1 MNRNK
6 KMIILG
12 LSIVVISL
20 IYFCFSNKGDKVV
33 LKEKKRNYVDE
44 EVLKEEMISG
54 IKFSNMSFNT
64 KDGFTT
70 LLADVTNTTGSD
82 INKEE
87 LYMILKNNEDEEV
100 DRLYIFI
107 PNGLKVGETK
117 TISATMQNEFEEIS
131 NKEIV
136 F

>member
-1 MNRNK
+1 M
-6 KMIILG
+6 
-12 LSIVVISL
+12 
-20 IYFCFSNKGDKVV
+20 
-33 LKEKKRNYVDE
+33 KEKKRNYVDE